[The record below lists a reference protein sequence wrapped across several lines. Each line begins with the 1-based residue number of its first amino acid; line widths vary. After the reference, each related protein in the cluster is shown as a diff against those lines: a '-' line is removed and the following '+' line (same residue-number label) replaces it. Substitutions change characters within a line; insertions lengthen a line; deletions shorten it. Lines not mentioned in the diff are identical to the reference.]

1 MILVAE
7 DTFNR
12 ASSSSSLG
20 TADFGGAWSVPM
32 PSPGDSPWGIDSHKA
47 YCVSPSTATFT
58 TLAGIPKN
66 IAVIGSTAEPHIVSA
81 DFTLS
86 TTSPNVGLVAKY
98 VDTSNFI
105 LAALR
110 NTSSSG
116 IEVIICI
123 AGTYTSLGSAT
134 RIVTK
139 GATYRMRVTVDTT
152 VQVDLDGAG
161 AIGPITLSAPQ
172 IAALSGPTA
181 AGLTLLSG
189 RYDGILP
196 NDPGD
201 SRFDN
206 FVFGIPDPGGWSV
219 GFLKF

>member
-58 TLAGIPKN
+58 NLAGIPKN

-206 FVFGIPDPGGWSV
+206 FVFGIPDPDGWAV
-219 GFLKF
+219 GRLAW